1 MSAPTVIRDLVVA
14 HTRVLKLPG
23 VARTFEGLARQARDS
38 HWPHEDYLHEVLSAE
53 QASRHES
60 VIRQRLREARFPEVK
75 TLDTFD
81 FAAADGVNATQIHTL
96 ARGEWVTAPENLI
109 FAGPIGTGKT
119 HLAIALGVEATKQKR
134 RVLFTR
140 AADLVRQLLEA
151 RDTRE
156 LTRLQQRLL
165 RVDVL
170 IVDEL
175 GFVPFD
181 RVGGELLF
189 NLLTDRYERRA
200 TVVTT
205 NLAFAEWVTVFAGDE
220 KLTTA
225 LLDRLAHHATV
236 LTTKGKS
243 YRMRKRRGRESRSMI
258 RRHDRGSRRHVH
270 RRRLVRALAGRGRL
284 TLSWKNRRKESVVLS
299 SRSDPRRMNRPP
311 GGLLS
316 ERRTGLL
323 SERRNH
329 VQRPHSRSRRFT
341 LRPPFCTPSGSL
353 EREAAVVIL
362 GRPSPYIS
370 FPLARGVCVRARPA
384 ADGYV
389 VHRPNPPHLPDRC

>member
-1 MSAPTVIRDLVVA
+1 MSAATLARDLVVA
-14 HTRVLKLPG
+14 QTRALKLPG
-23 VARTFEGLARQARDS
+23 IARTFEALARQARDA
-38 HWPHEDYLHEVLSAE
+38 HWPHEDYLHEVLTAE

-81 FAAADGVNATQIHTL
+81 FTAAEGVSATQIHTL
-96 ARGEWVTAPENLI
+96 ARGAWVTAPENLI

-140 AADLVRQLLEA
+140 AADLVRHLLEA
-151 RDTRE
+151 RDARE
-156 LTRLQQRLL
+156 LTRLQQRLQ

-189 NLLTDRYERRA
+189 NLITDRYERRA
-200 TVVTT
+200 TVVST
-205 NLAFAEWVTVFAGDE
+205 NLAFAEWVTVFGGDE

-236 LTTKGKS
+236 ITTTGKS
-243 YRMRKRRGRESRSMI
+243 YRMRKRRASTSDVPNAAEEPIASQP
-258 RRHDRGSRRHVH
+258 DRV
-270 RRRLVRALAGRGRL
+270 
-284 TLSWKNRRKESVVLS
+284 
-299 SRSDPRRMNRPP
+299 
-311 GGLLS
+311 GG
-316 ERRTGLL
+316 
-323 SERRNH
+323 RRNDDRKGA
-329 VQRPHSRSRRFT
+329 QGAAPPRTATRR
-341 LRPPFCTPSGSL
+341 
-353 EREAAVVIL
+353 
-362 GRPSPYIS
+362 
-370 FPLARGVCVRARPA
+370 
-384 ADGYV
+384 
-389 VHRPNPPHLPDRC
+389 

>member
-1 MSAPTVIRDLVVA
+1 MSAPTVVRDLVVA

-23 VARTFEGLARQARDS
+23 VARTFEGLARQARDA
-38 HWPHEDYLHEVLSAE
+38 HWPHEDYLQEVLSAE

-81 FAAADGVNATQIHTL
+81 FAAADGVNAAQVHTL
-96 ARGEWVTAPENLI
+96 ARGEWVTTPENLI
-109 FAGPIGTGKT
+109 LAGPIGTGKT
-119 HLAIALGVEATKQKR
+119 HLAIALGIEATRQKR

-151 RDTRE
+151 RDGRE
-156 LTRLQQRLL
+156 LTRLQHRLR

-170 IVDEL
+170 IVDEV
-175 GFVPFD
+175 GFVPFE

-200 TVVTT
+200 TIVTT

-236 LTTKGKS
+236 ITTKGKS
-243 YRMRKRRGRESRSMI
+243 YRMPKRRGR
-258 RRHDRGSRRHVH
+258 
-270 RRRLVRALAGRGRL
+270 
-284 TLSWKNRRKESVVLS
+284 
-299 SRSDPRRMNRPP
+299 
-311 GGLLS
+311 
-316 ERRTGLL
+316 
-323 SERRNH
+323 
-329 VQRPHSRSRRFT
+329 
-341 LRPPFCTPSGSL
+341 
-353 EREAAVVIL
+353 
-362 GRPSPYIS
+362 
-370 FPLARGVCVRARPA
+370 
-384 ADGYV
+384 AD
-389 VHRPNPPHLPDRC
+389 HT

>member
-1 MSAPTVIRDLVVA
+1 MRQVLPDLLRDLGAPFPAIWDQLHAAHGPRDAARLFAKVLGHLDTQGADVVVPALRAALVAGTPLLLALTPAATSPALAPDAVPAHLRDLEIPSGCAADYDGVARRGGRMSAPAIVRDLVVA
-14 HTRVLKLPG
+14 HTRALKLPG
-23 VARTFEGLARQARDS
+23 VARAFEPLARQARDA

-81 FAAADGVNATQIHTL
+81 FAAADGVNATQVHTL

-181 RVGGELLF
+181 RTGGELLF

-243 YRMRKRRGRESRSMI
+243 YRMRKRRTRE
-258 RRHDRGSRRHVH
+258 
-270 RRRLVRALAGRGRL
+270 
-284 TLSWKNRRKESVVLS
+284 E
-299 SRSDPRRMNRPP
+299 
-311 GGLLS
+311 
-316 ERRTGLL
+316 
-323 SERRNH
+323 
-329 VQRPHSRSRRFT
+329 
-341 LRPPFCTPSGSL
+341 PS
-353 EREAAVVIL
+353 
-362 GRPSPYIS
+362 
-370 FPLARGVCVRARPA
+370 
-384 ADGYV
+384 
-389 VHRPNPPHLPDRC
+389 

>member
-1 MSAPTVIRDLVVA
+1 LRACRIVGSGVRWRMLRMDQVHVVRHKVLVEGRTQRSVARELGLARVTVRKYVDQAAPTRKLETAPRPRPVWDAVAERVQALLAESVRWTGGKQRLTATRLHELLLSATTLARDLVVA
-14 HTRVLKLPG
+14 QTRALKLPV
-23 VARTFEGLARQARDS
+23 VARTFEALARQARDA
-38 HWPHEDYLHEVLSAE
+38 HWPHEDYLHEVLTAE

-60 VIRQRLREARFPEVK
+60 VIRQRLREARFPEIK

-81 FAAADGVNATQIHTL
+81 FTAAEGVSATQIHAL

-151 RDTRE
+151 RDARE

-170 IVDEL
+170 IVDEV
-175 GFVPFD
+175 GFVPFE
-181 RVGGELLF
+181 RAGGELLF
-189 NLLTDRYERRA
+189 NLITDRYERRA

-236 LTTKGKS
+236 ITTKGKS
-243 YRMRKRRGRESRSMI
+243 YRMRKRRS
-258 RRHDRGSRRHVH
+258 
-270 RRRLVRALAGRGRL
+270 
-284 TLSWKNRRKESVVLS
+284 
-299 SRSDPRRMNRPP
+299 
-311 GGLLS
+311 
-316 ERRTGLL
+316 
-323 SERRNH
+323 
-329 VQRPHSRSRRFT
+329 
-341 LRPPFCTPSGSL
+341 SGS
-353 EREAAVVIL
+353 
-362 GRPSPYIS
+362 
-370 FPLARGVCVRARPA
+370 
-384 ADGYV
+384 
-389 VHRPNPPHLPDRC
+389 

>member
-1 MSAPTVIRDLVVA
+1 M
-14 HTRVLKLPG
+14 KG
-23 VARTFEGLARQARDS
+23 
-38 HWPHEDYLHEVLSAE
+38 
-53 QASRHES
+53 SR
-60 VIRQRLREARFPEVK
+60 
-75 TLDTFD
+75 
-81 FAAADGVNATQIHTL
+81 
-96 ARGEWVTAPENLI
+96 
-109 FAGPIGTGKT
+109 PIGTGKT

-181 RVGGELLF
+181 RTGGELLF
-189 NLLTDRYERRA
+189 NLLTDRYEQRA

-225 LLDRLAHHATV
+225 LLDRLAHHAVV

-243 YRMRKRRGRESRSMI
+243 YRMRKRRTRE
-258 RRHDRGSRRHVH
+258 
-270 RRRLVRALAGRGRL
+270 
-284 TLSWKNRRKESVVLS
+284 E
-299 SRSDPRRMNRPP
+299 
-311 GGLLS
+311 
-316 ERRTGLL
+316 
-323 SERRNH
+323 
-329 VQRPHSRSRRFT
+329 
-341 LRPPFCTPSGSL
+341 PS
-353 EREAAVVIL
+353 
-362 GRPSPYIS
+362 
-370 FPLARGVCVRARPA
+370 
-384 ADGYV
+384 
-389 VHRPNPPHLPDRC
+389 

>member
-1 MSAPTVIRDLVVA
+1 MTAVVVTHDLIVTQ
-14 HTRVLKLPG
+14 TRALKLPG
-23 VARTFEGLARQARDS
+23 VARAFESLGRQARDA

-75 TLDTFD
+75 TLDAFD
-81 FAAADGVNATQIHTL
+81 FTAADGVSATQLHAL
-96 ARGEWVTAPENLI
+96 ARGAWVTAPENVIL
-109 FAGPIGTGKT
+109 AGPIGTGKT
-119 HLAIALGVEATKQKR
+119 HLAIALGVEATQQKR

-170 IVDEL
+170 IIDEL

-181 RVGGELLF
+181 RAGGELLF
-189 NLLTDRYERRA
+189 NLITDRYERRA

-236 LTTKGKS
+236 ITTKGKS
-243 YRMRKRRGRESRSMI
+243 YRMRKRRSRSE
-258 RRHDRGSRRHVH
+258 D
-270 RRRLVRALAGRGRL
+270 A
-284 TLSWKNRRKESVVLS
+284 
-299 SRSDPRRMNRPP
+299 
-311 GGLLS
+311 
-316 ERRTGLL
+316 
-323 SERRNH
+323 
-329 VQRPHSRSRRFT
+329 
-341 LRPPFCTPSGSL
+341 
-353 EREAAVVIL
+353 
-362 GRPSPYIS
+362 
-370 FPLARGVCVRARPA
+370 
-384 ADGYV
+384 
-389 VHRPNPPHLPDRC
+389 

>member
-1 MSAPTVIRDLVVA
+1 MSAPIVIRDLVVA
-14 HTRVLKLPG
+14 HTRMLKLPG
-23 VARTFEGLARQARDS
+23 VARTFEGLARQARDN
-38 HWPHEDYLHEVLSAE
+38 HWPHEDYLHEVLRAE
-53 QASRHES
+53 EASRHES

-81 FAAADGVNATQIHTL
+81 FAAADGVNATQLHTL
-96 ARGEWVTAPENLI
+96 ARGEWITAPENLI
-109 FAGPIGTGKT
+109 LAGPIGTGKT

-170 IVDEL
+170 IIDEL

-200 TVVTT
+200 IVITT

-236 LTTKGKS
+236 ITTKGKS
-243 YRMRKRRGRESRSMI
+243 YRMRKRRGPE
-258 RRHDRGSRRHVH
+258 
-270 RRRLVRALAGRGRL
+270 
-284 TLSWKNRRKESVVLS
+284 
-299 SRSDPRRMNRPP
+299 PP
-311 GGLLS
+311 G
-316 ERRTGLL
+316 
-323 SERRNH
+323 
-329 VQRPHSRSRRFT
+329 
-341 LRPPFCTPSGSL
+341 
-353 EREAAVVIL
+353 
-362 GRPSPYIS
+362 
-370 FPLARGVCVRARPA
+370 
-384 ADGYV
+384 
-389 VHRPNPPHLPDRC
+389 